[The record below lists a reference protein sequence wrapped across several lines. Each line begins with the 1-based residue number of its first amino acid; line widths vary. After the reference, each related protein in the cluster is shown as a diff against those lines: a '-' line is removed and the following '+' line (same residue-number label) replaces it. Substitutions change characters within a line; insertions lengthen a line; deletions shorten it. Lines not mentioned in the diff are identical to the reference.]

1 MNYKE
6 EENFWNWY
14 LDPEKETKESAK
26 EFLEKADVDIEKERK
41 KFLKMLKEK
50 IEKYKKTEE
59 FKCKKCDSF
68 LKEESRIEY
77 DCAEN
82 PYSEPFFKCLNKD
95 CEEEYDVIYPFEKD
109 GDKITNKVLP
119 KYNKE

>member
-26 EFLEKADVDIEKERK
+26 EFLEKADVDIEKERS

-50 IEKYKKTEE
+50 IEKYKNN
-59 FKCKKCDSF
+59 
-68 LKEESRIEY
+68 
-77 DCAEN
+77 EN
-82 PYSEPFFKCLNKD
+82 NIS
-95 CEEEYDVIYPFEKD
+95 
-109 GDKITNKVLP
+109 
-119 KYNKE
+119 